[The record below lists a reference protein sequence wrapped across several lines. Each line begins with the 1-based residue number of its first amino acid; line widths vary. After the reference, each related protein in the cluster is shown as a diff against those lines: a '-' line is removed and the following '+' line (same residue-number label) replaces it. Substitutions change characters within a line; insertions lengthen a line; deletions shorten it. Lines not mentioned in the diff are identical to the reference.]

1 MNKKEKKEKKSCRG
15 NEKAAANYAIVH
27 QTEDGLFFKFF
38 FAFFLFVVVVV
49 VAVVVFEFRW
59 EFRARYFLFL
69 FFFQ

>member
-49 VAVVVFEFRW
+49 VVVAVVVFEFR
-59 EFRARYFLFL
+59 
-69 FFFQ
+69 